1 MTDVLAPVLIPYARF
16 LECRERR
23 LRIAAELTL
32 IRHDDGPSTVDA
44 EVLAATVPNDER
56 ERDAARFPQTH
67 SATGVQKP

>member
-1 MTDVLAPVLIPYARF
+1 MTHALAPVLIPYARF

-32 IRHDDGPSTVDA
+32 MRQDGPCTVDA

>member
-23 LRIAAELTL
+23 LGIATERTL
-32 IRHDDGPSTVDA
+32 IRQDGPSTIDGA
-44 EVLAATVPNDER
+44 PLLTTAPNDER
-56 ERDAARFPQTH
+56 ESDAARLPQTH